1 MTSPSGVGTLVGTLV
16 GGRDVVGA
24 AVEGT
29 DVGANERKVG
39 SDGFEKVLI
48 GTRGARETFLRG
60 RKGRAA

>member
-29 DVGANERKVG
+29 DVGVNEREGAAVVG
-39 SDGFEKVLI
+39 IAV
-48 GTRGARETFLRG
+48 GAEVG
-60 RKGRAA
+60 DAEGCAEG